1 MLFIVP
7 SNWLERFRPF
17 TTFHFVVVA
26 ACAILIAAACIF
38 GRKHVGTPAEWRLRF
53 GWVVSILIFQ
63 VFASIWRLGPGQG
76 APDGDLPLHLCR
88 VAPWVAVAALLTM
101 HRALRAILYFWG
113 LGLCFQG
120 FVTPLRLNGAGSMD
134 FWLFWIGHL
143 QIVGSAVYDL
153 VVHHFRPA
161 WPDFRTA
168 LLASWAYA
176 LVVIPINLA
185 IGSDYGYLG
194 RAPAYKT
201 RNIIDRFPPWP
212 WRTLC
217 MILLIHG
224 WLTLYWIVWRT
235 PRFVRRLRGLN
246 PEAQP
251 RAQATDP
258 APQAVSS

>member
-1 MLFIVP
+1 VLYIVP
-7 SNWLERFRPF
+7 TDWLERFRPF

-26 ACAILIAAACIF
+26 VCALLIAAACVC
-38 GRKHVGTPAEWRLRF
+38 GRHYKGTSAETRF
-53 GWVVSILIFQ
+53 RIAWCISIALFQ
-63 VFASIWRLGPGQG
+63 LFAGYWRLGPGTG

-101 HRALRAILYFWG
+101 RRPLRAILYFWG

-153 VVHHFRPA
+153 VVHGFRPA
-161 WPDFRTA
+161 WHDFRTA
-168 LLASWAYA
+168 LIASWAYA
-176 LVVIPINLA
+176 LVVIPINLT

-194 RAPAYKT
+194 RAPAYRT

-217 MILLIHG
+217 MILLVQG
-224 WLTLYWIVWRT
+224 WLTLFWIVWRT
-235 PRFVRRLRGLN
+235 PIFLRRIRGLE
-246 PEAQP
+246 PHP
-251 RAQATDP
+251 PPT
-258 APQAVSS
+258 PQTTP